1 MNRFILCFLRFALS
15 LSKKLKVKIGCIS
28 TIKTNKF
35 VLYCLRFALSLHI
48 EEIKSENLWTYR
60 KFMICWHARM
70 AYQKHLAW
78 NLFQLQNRTPA
89 WRGMKVDER
98 NRQPFGFLSGGATL
112 ALAENLAGIG
122 SLALCPGRISVGIN
136 VSGSHVKAVAEGDT
150 VTAYG
155 RLIHKGTHTPSVDD
169 RNLQQQERT
178 DFFCSGDQLRHRGR
192 RKVERIR
199 MVSEFNDTAM
209 SSYAIYR
216 LPYQHECTC
225 VSQRGGS
232 PRELLSCAELSD
244 KKGFVVAPFM
254 PSSATPVVVICPD
267 VVEHFDVRPCS
278 PPCRHEVRNA
288 DAHLKEKYLIDFANF
303 HAQLESGEFR
313 KIVLSRCSKMESAE
327 ALQPEDLFMRACQLY
342 PRMFVAL
349 VSTPQNGHLA
359 DGYARDIARWRRHHL
374 AHHGLGGVP

>member
-1 MNRFILCFLRFALS
+1 
-15 LSKKLKVKIGCIS
+15 
-28 TIKTNKF
+28 
-35 VLYCLRFALSLHI
+35 
-48 EEIKSENLWTYR
+48 
-60 KFMICWHARM
+60 
-70 AYQKHLAW
+70 
-78 NLFQLQNRTPA
+78 
-89 WRGMKVDER
+89 
-98 NRQPFGFLSGGATL
+98 
-112 ALAENLAGIG
+112 
-122 SLALCPGRISVGIN
+122 
-136 VSGSHVKAVAEGDT
+136 
-150 VTAYG
+150 
-155 RLIHKGTHTPSVDD
+155 
-169 RNLQQQERT
+169 
-178 DFFCSGDQLRHRGR
+178 
-192 RKVERIR
+192 

-254 PSSATPVVVICPD
+254 PSSATPVVVIRPD
-267 VVEHFDVRPCS
+267 VVEHFEVRPCS

-349 VSTPQNGHLA
+349 VSTPQTGTWLMATPEILLDGDGTTWHTMALAGTMKLTGEQLCFDDPIGNPVGMPSWSDKNIQEQRYVASYITECLEQFTDDFGEEGPRTARAADLVHLRSDFTFRFQDTRHIGDVLQVLHPTPA
-359 DGYARDIARWRRHHL
+359 VCGIPKNKARDFILHNELTPRSYYSGFAGPFFPDSHTHL
-374 AHHGLGGVP
+374 YVSLRCMQIKGREYDLYAGGGLLRESTADSEWEETEAKLATMRNVLKG

>member
-1 MNRFILCFLRFALS
+1 
-15 LSKKLKVKIGCIS
+15 
-28 TIKTNKF
+28 
-35 VLYCLRFALSLHI
+35 
-48 EEIKSENLWTYR
+48 
-60 KFMICWHARM
+60 
-70 AYQKHLAW
+70 
-78 NLFQLQNRTPA
+78 
-89 WRGMKVDER
+89 
-98 NRQPFGFLSGGATL
+98 
-112 ALAENLAGIG
+112 
-122 SLALCPGRISVGIN
+122 
-136 VSGSHVKAVAEGDT
+136 
-150 VTAYG
+150 
-155 RLIHKGTHTPSVDD
+155 
-169 RNLQQQERT
+169 
-178 DFFCSGDQLRHRGR
+178 
-192 RKVERIR
+192 

-349 VSTPQNGHLA
+349 VSTPQTGTWLMATPEILLDGDGTTWHTMALAGTMKLTGEQLCFDDPIGNPVGMPSWSDKNIQEQRYVASYITECLEQFTDDFGEEGPRTARAADLVHLRSDFTFRFQDTRHIGDVLQVLHPTPA
-359 DGYARDIARWRRHHL
+359 VCGIPKNKARDFILHNELTPRSYYSGFAGPFFPDSHTHL
-374 AHHGLGGVP
+374 YVSLRCMQIKGREYDLYAGGGLLRESTADSEWEETEAKLATMRNVLKG

>member
-1 MNRFILCFLRFALS
+1 
-15 LSKKLKVKIGCIS
+15 
-28 TIKTNKF
+28 
-35 VLYCLRFALSLHI
+35 
-48 EEIKSENLWTYR
+48 
-60 KFMICWHARM
+60 
-70 AYQKHLAW
+70 
-78 NLFQLQNRTPA
+78 
-89 WRGMKVDER
+89 
-98 NRQPFGFLSGGATL
+98 
-112 ALAENLAGIG
+112 
-122 SLALCPGRISVGIN
+122 
-136 VSGSHVKAVAEGDT
+136 
-150 VTAYG
+150 
-155 RLIHKGTHTPSVDD
+155 
-169 RNLQQQERT
+169 
-178 DFFCSGDQLRHRGR
+178 
-192 RKVERIR
+192 

-254 PSSATPVVVICPD
+254 PSSATPVVVIRPD

-349 VSTPQNGHLA
+349 VSTPQTGTWLMATPEILLDGDGTTWHTMALAGTMKLTGEQLCFDDPIGNPVGMPSWSDKNIQEQRYVASYITECLEQFTDDFGEEGPRTARAADLVHLRSDFTFRFQDTRHIGDVLQVLHPTPA
-359 DGYARDIARWRRHHL
+359 VCGIPKNKARDFILHNELTPRSYYSGFAGPFFPDSHTHL
-374 AHHGLGGVP
+374 YVSLRCMQIKGREYDLYAGGGLLRESTADSEWEETEAKLATMRNVLKG